1 MKVLTLHVET
11 SDDGQ
16 TIYAELAD
24 ILETLAMQYPR
35 DLDAYEFLTACATC
49 ARSLESQSLARKKAG
64 L

>member
-24 ILETLAMQYPR
+24 
-35 DLDAYEFLTACATC
+35 